1 VHRLTDYT
9 LYDKITKFGENVD
22 ILVKLYSMAK
32 TSFQRIPGHVKYNA
46 TNIAEKPEKVLL

>member
-1 VHRLTDYT
+1 VQRLTDYT